1 MRYPSFFL
9 AALFLSTTLIVG
21 CAQKSNFVMSDSYHQ
36 EIRTAS
42 KSIAQRLAPELR
54 KQQSPW
60 QTRQILVGEFINVQT
75 AEMTTSG
82 HDLHAMLLIDLRQ
95 ELPDMKISELT
106 PAGVAQQDA
115 IALQGITRYLP
126 NRGAKDAASW
136 FKVLITA
143 TEIQQQTKLGEAQLF
158 VNARYFDPIP
168 SRFYRDAPMYLVG
181 TSHKQRMAAIS
192 GKITNLRSILQTE
205 ALIGEAVTEY
215 EKANYPVSEKK
226 FKTILDTS
234 SQKNLIALSGLYQS
248 FMKQL
253 RYQEAEQAFAELVQ
267 QAIADNNISVKFLF
281 RVRSKEL
288 RDEGDLEKQYEI
300 WIRQIARQIQASG
313 KCLEINGHAS
323 KSGSAEFNEKL
334 SLQRAEWIRE
344 QMVNE
349 IPALSKKL
357 SAHGKGFRET
367 IVGSGSD
374 NALDAI
380 DRRVDF
386 VLTACR

>member
-1 MRYPSFFL
+1 MPIFRSFL
-9 AALFLSTTLIVG
+9 ALLFLSTVFG
-21 CAQKSNFVMSDSYHQ
+21 CAQKSNFVMPDSYHQ

-54 KQQSPW
+54 RQQSLW
-60 QTRQILVGEFINVQT
+60 QTPPILVGEFINVQT

-106 PAGVAQQDA
+106 PAGVLQQNA
-115 IALQGITRYLP
+115 IALQGTTHYQP
-126 NRGAKDAASW
+126 NRGAKDGASW
-136 FKVLITA
+136 FKVVITA
-143 TEIQQQTKLGEAQLF
+143 TELQQQTKFGEAQLF
-158 VNARYFDPIP
+158 VNARHFDPIP

-181 TSHKQRMAAIS
+181 ASHKQRLAAIS
-192 GKITNLRSILQTE
+192 GQTSNLRSILQTE

-215 EKANYPVSEKK
+215 ENANYQVSERK
-226 FKTILDTS
+226 FKAILNTG

-248 FMKQL
+248 LIKQS
-253 RYQEAEQAFAELVQ
+253 RYQEAEQAFGELVQ

-281 RVRSKEL
+281 RVRSREL
-288 RDEGDLEKQYEI
+288 RDEGDLEKQYAI
-300 WIRQIARQIQASG
+300 WIRQISRQIQASG

-334 SLQRAEWIRE
+334 SLQRAQWIKE
-344 QMVNE
+344 QMVAAV
-349 IPALSKKL
+349 PALSKKL

-386 VLTACR
+386 LIRSCH

>member
-1 MRYPSFFL
+1 MRYL
-9 AALFLSTTLIVG
+9 KLFIPLLY
-21 CAQKSNFVMSDSYHQ
+21 CAVCITACAEKNFVVSDSYHQ

-42 KSIAQRLAPELR
+42 KSIAQRIAPELK

-60 QTRQILVGEFINVQT
+60 QARQILVGEFINAQT

-115 IALQGITRYLP
+115 IALQGTTHYQP
-126 NRGAKDAASW
+126 NRGATDAASW
-136 FKVLITA
+136 FKVMITA
-143 TEIQQQTKLGEAQLF
+143 TELQQQTKLGEAQLF
-158 VNARYFDPIP
+158 VNARHFDPIP

-181 TSHKQRMAAIS
+181 ASHKQRLAAIS
-192 GKITNLRSILQTE
+192 GQTANLRTILQTE

-226 FKTILDTS
+226 FKAILGTG

-248 FMKQL
+248 LMKQR
-253 RYQEAEQAFAELVQ
+253 RYQEAEEAFGELVQ
-267 QAIADNNISVKFLF
+267 QAITDNNISVKFLF

-288 RDEGDLEKQYEI
+288 RDEGDLDKQYVI

-313 KCLEINGHAS
+313 KCMEINGHAS

-334 SLQRAEWIRE
+334 SLQRAQWIKE
-344 QMVNE
+344 QMAGVV
-349 IPALSKKL
+349 PALSKKL
-357 SAHGKGFRET
+357 TAHGKGFREA

-386 VLTACR
+386 VLTPCR